1 MNTMMMRRVPGH
13 GGCAAGCVPLSEAVA
28 MPPFRTLNIEQ
39 GTSNIEEGTSK
50 IEGKRVESK
59 AWGVLE
65 KRMARRDVEVGILSE
80 LAEERLMRSDW
91 DGFRHVAGKAWR
103 MKVHNVRV
111 TMWMLRQQVEGGA
124 A

>member
-1 MNTMMMRRVPGH
+1 MCVMSEMFPPKDDSSRRVPGLD
-13 GGCAAGCVPLSEAVA
+13 GGVHSVGAIQ
-28 MPPFRTLNIEQ
+28 PPNKGMWER
-39 GTSNIEEGTSK
+39 
-50 IEGKRVESK
+50 
-59 AWGVLE
+59 LE
-65 KRMARRDVEVGILSE
+65 KRMARRDVEVGILTE